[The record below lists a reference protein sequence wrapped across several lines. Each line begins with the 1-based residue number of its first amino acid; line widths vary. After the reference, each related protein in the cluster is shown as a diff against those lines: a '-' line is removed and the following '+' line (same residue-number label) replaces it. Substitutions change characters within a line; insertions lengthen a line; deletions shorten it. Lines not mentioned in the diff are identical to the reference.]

1 LIYLR
6 DISLSFADRKVFE
19 KINWTITD
27 RGRVGLVGD
36 NGAGKTTMLRAILGS
51 VDLDGGSI
59 EIPDRKRV
67 RIGYLSQDLVEL
79 EPIPLLDYLREK
91 SGIAELGEELKRCEE
106 ALSAS
111 AADDP
116 DHEKHLKGYETAV
129 ARFQAKD
136 GYAFESQ
143 AKQMLAG
150 FGFREKDFT
159 KNCVDFSGGWKMR
172 IMLAV
177 ILLSKPDIMLLDEP
191 TNHLDTESLEWLE
204 SWLKD
209 YPGTIVTIAHDRVFL
224 DKIVTVIAELANR
237 TIALYK
243 GNYSYYLGEKE
254 RRRKALKKEMELQRA
269 EIKRI
274 KEFIERFR
282 YKATK
287 SSQVQSRV
295 KMLEKFDLL
304 QEEGSGKT
312 VTIRFPESPRSGKEV
327 VSVRRLAKSYG
338 DLTVFHDLNFTL
350 YRGEKAAV
358 VGVNGAGKSTLS
370 RILSSDETP
379 TAGEVACGLN
389 VKMAFFSQESAQN
402 LNYQR
407 TIWEEVSAAG
417 TRSNDQERR
426 NLLGAFLFS
435 GDDVYKPIS
444 VLSGGEKSRLA
455 LLKILLTN
463 TNLLILD
470 EPTNHLDL
478 KTREIFQNAL
488 LRYQGTILIVSHDRY
503 FLDCL
508 VNRVFELRDGVCH
521 EYRGNYSYFIEKRRE
536 EQNSA
541 SVSPS
546 PSATPSSAASGSPA
560 GSAGAAT
567 PPTGAEAKAGLSRMA
582 EAATADRSATDG
594 ETSLK
599 NRGATKAGDWIGEKR
614 DGGSRKPVDGDGR
627 PPAGGDG
634 LKTSATGR
642 KPEERSRKTKEEKR
656 QEAEERNRISR
667 ATSSLREKLAA
678 TEERIAALETRQKEA
693 EQILCEPEIYKEP
706 ERIKPL
712 NQELKAIAAELEDLY
727 YQWNDMTL
735 RLEALEGSLR
745 G

>member
-6 DISLSFADRKVFE
+6 DISLSFADRKIFDR
-19 KINWTITD
+19 INWTITD

-36 NGAGKTTMLRAILGS
+36 NGTGKTTMLRAILGT
-51 VDLDGGSI
+51 VDLDGGMI

-67 RIGYLSQDLVEL
+67 SIGYLPQDLVEL
-79 EPIPLLDYLREK
+79 DPVPLLDYLRQK
-91 SGIAELGEELKRCEE
+91 SGIAELEEGLKHCEE
-106 ALSAS
+106 ELSAS

-116 DHEKHLKGYETAV
+116 DHEKLLREYEIAV
-129 ARFQAKD
+129 ARYNAKD
-136 GYAFESQ
+136 GYAFAAQ
-143 AKQMLAG
+143 AKQILAG
-150 FGFREKDFT
+150 FGFRNSDFT
-159 KNCVDFSGGWKMR
+159 KNCADFSGGWKMR
-172 IMLAV
+172 IMLAI
-177 ILLSKPDIMLLDEP
+177 ILLSRPDIMLLDEP

-237 TIALYK
+237 TITLYK
-243 GNYSYYLGEKE
+243 GNYSYYLREKE
-254 RRRKALKKEMELQRA
+254 RRREALKKEMELQRA

-287 SSQVQSRV
+287 ASQVQSRV
-295 KMLEKFDLL
+295 KQLEKFEVL
-304 QEEGSGKT
+304 QEEGSSRT
-312 VTIRFPESPRSGKEV
+312 VTIHFPESPRSGKEV
-327 VSVRRLAKSYG
+327 LAVRRLAKSYG
-338 DLTVFHDLNFTL
+338 VLSVFHDMNFTL

-370 RILSSDETP
+370 RILSGDEMP
-379 TAGEVACGLN
+379 TTGEVIPGLN

-407 TIWEEVSAAG
+407 TIWEEVGAAG

-455 LLKILLTN
+455 LLKILLTD

-470 EPTNHLDL
+470 EPTNHLDI

-488 LRYQGTILIVSHDRY
+488 LNYHGTILIVSHDRY

-508 VNRVFELRDGVCH
+508 VDRVFELRDGICY

-536 EQNSA
+536 EQNA
-541 SVSPS
+541 APASPS
-546 PSATPSSAASGSPA
+546 PLTASSASGATTGPAVTALPPSGSRSAAGSTQGAKASATAAAAASGA
-560 GSAGAAT
+560 ESAGQMDEGGRN
-567 PPTGAEAKAGLSRMA
+567 PGNGGDRKAG
-582 EAATADRSATDG
+582 
-594 ETSLK
+594 
-599 NRGATKAGDWIGEKR
+599 N
-614 DGGSRKPVDGDGR
+614 
-627 PPAGGDG
+627 
-634 LKTSATGR
+634 TGR

-667 ATSSLREKLAA
+667 ATSALKRDLTA
-678 TEERIAALETRQKEA
+678 TEERIALLEAKKREDEEVLCGPDIYRDPDRIRQ
-693 EQILCEPEIYKEP
+693 
-706 ERIKPL
+706 L
-712 NQELKAIAAELEDLY
+712 NQELTSVSTELEDLY
-727 YQWNDMTL
+727 YRWNDLTL
-735 RLEALEGSLR
+735 RIEALEESLR
-745 G
+745 GRTA

>member
-1 LIYLR
+1 MIYLR
-6 DISLSFADRKVFE
+6 DISLSFADRKIFE

-36 NGAGKTTMLRAILGS
+36 NGTGKTTMLRAILGS
-51 VDLDGGSI
+51 VDLDSGSI

-67 RIGYLSQDLVEL
+67 SIGYLPQDLVEL
-79 EPIPLLDYLREK
+79 DPIPLLDYLRRK
-91 SGIAELGEELKRCEE
+91 SGIAEQEEELKRCEE
-106 ALSAS
+106 ALSSS

-116 DHEKHLKGYETAV
+116 DHEKFLKDYETAV

-136 GYAFESQ
+136 GYAFETQ
-143 AKQMLAG
+143 AKQILAG
-150 FGFREKDFT
+150 FGFRNSDFR
-159 KNCVDFSGGWKMR
+159 KNCADFSGGWKMR

-209 YPGTIVTIAHDRVFL
+209 YSGTIVTIAHDRVFL
-224 DKIVTVIAELANR
+224 DKIVTVIADLANR
-237 TIALYK
+237 TITLYK

-254 RRRKALKKEMELQRA
+254 RRREALKKEMELQRA

-274 KEFIERFR
+274 RAFVERFR

-287 SSQVQSRV
+287 ANQVQSRL

-304 QEEGSGKT
+304 QEEGSGRT

-370 RILSSDETP
+370 RILSGAEAP
-379 TAGEVACGLN
+379 TVGEVACGLN

-402 LNYQR
+402 LNYRR

-435 GDDVYKPIS
+435 GDDVYKEIA

-455 LLKILLTN
+455 LLKILLSD

-508 VNRVFELRDGVCH
+508 VGRVFELRDGVCH

-536 EQNSA
+536 EQTST

-546 PSATPSSAASGSPA
+546 PSATPSSAASGAATGP
-560 GSAGAAT
+560 AGAA
-567 PPTGAEAKAGLSRMA
+567 PPSAGTRTTTGLTQIAKASTP
-582 EAATADRSATDG
+582 AATAMGAKTAGKMEDKTGIKTDEG
-594 ETSLK
+594 NCK
-599 NRGATKAGDWIGEKR
+599 PADGA
-614 DGGSRKPVDGDGR
+614 
-627 PPAGGDG
+627 
-634 LKTSATGR
+634 GR

-667 ATSSLREKLAA
+667 ATSSLRQKLAA
-678 TEERIAALETRQKEA
+678 TEERIAMLEAKRKDN

-706 ERIKPL
+706 ERIKQL
-712 NQELKAIAAELEDLY
+712 NQELKAIAAELEELY
-727 YQWNDMTL
+727 YQWNDLTL
-735 RLEALEGSLR
+735 RLETLEESLR
-745 G
+745 D